1 MLDCSVAAVAASA
14 AAFVAAALIAK
25 AAEAMLRL
33 VLSWLLSWVMVNRP
47 GGSVSRF
54 SGDYCRTAIRHHL
67 ELGQPNK
74 QQGKLYIDV
83 KFISLPRYPM

>member
-1 MLDCSVAAVAASA
+1 MLVFDCSVAAVAAS

-47 GGSVSRF
+47 GGSVSWCSEDLPWSDHQVPYINFIDRP
-54 SGDYCRTAIRHHL
+54 A
-67 ELGQPNK
+67 
-74 QQGKLYIDV
+74 QQV
-83 KFISLPRYPM
+83 AR